1 MFMRTKIIFFSAVW
15 LLLLPMTLVAR
26 ELPDFASLIE
36 EKSKAVVKI
45 TTQAT
50 VNTRSRQFPG
60 QPEFDVPEPFRRF
73 FENDPRL
80 PPERNIGGI
89 GSGFII
95 SKDGYILTNN
105 HVVDGADQIN
115 VQMLDR
121 REFIAE
127 VIGSDPRSDLAL
139 LKIDSE
145 NLPYLSFAKPDNI
158 KVGEWVVAIGSPFDL
173 DFSASQGIV
182 SAIGRSIGGGDNG
195 NYIPF
200 IQTDV
205 AINPGNSGGPLF
217 NLDGEVVGINAQI
230 YTRSGGYMGLSFAI
244 PTSVALSVV
253 EQLKDKG
260 RVDRGWL
267 GVSIR
272 DVNRDEA
279 IAFGLKRP
287 MGALVEQLVEDGPAQ
302 EYGIKPGDIII
313 KFNGVDINQS
323 GDLPHV
329 VGQTPPGRKIPVRIM
344 REKEERSIDV
354 VIGTLESTAALGQ
367 VTPESVPQQPE
378 VQAGRLGLVVE
389 NLPPEIRDTLETKG
403 GVVVA
408 QVEPDKPGAAAG
420 VRRGDVIVLIDWK
433 EVPDV
438 NTYQDVVNN
447 LPSGSLL
454 TLRLFRQGAPRFIT
468 FKIED

>member
-1 MFMRTKIIFFSAVW
+1 MKARAFFLTAVC
-15 LLLLPMTLVAR
+15 LILIPVSTLAR
-26 ELPDFASLIE
+26 ELPDFTGLIE

-45 TTQAT
+45 TTEAT
-50 VNTRSRQFPG
+50 VNTSAQQNPG
-60 QPEFDVPEPFRRF
+60 QPEFDIPEPFRRF
-73 FENDPRL
+73 FEFDPRQA
-80 PPERNIGGI
+80 PPERHIGGV

-105 HVVDGADQIN
+105 HVVDGADDIT

-121 REFIAE
+121 RQFTAK
-127 VIGSDPRSDLAL
+127 VIGTDPRSDLAL
-139 LKIDSE
+139 LKIDAD
-145 NLPYLSFAKPDNI
+145 NLPFLKFANPNNL
-158 KVGEWVVAIGSPFDL
+158 KVGEWVVAIGSPFNL

-182 SAIGRSIGGGDNG
+182 SAIDRSIGNGENG

-244 PTSVALSVV
+244 PASTALSVV

-267 GVSIR
+267 GVQIR

-279 IAFGLKRP
+279 IAFGLKKP
-287 MGALVEQLVEDGPAQ
+287 AGALVEQLVEDGPA
-302 EYGIKPGDIII
+302 EKSGFKPGDIII
-313 KFNGVDINQS
+313 QFNGVDINES

-329 VGQTPPGRKIPVRIM
+329 VGQTPPGQKVPVKIV
-344 REKEERSIDV
+344 REKKERSIDV
-354 VIGTLESTAALGQ
+354 VLGTLEETAQLGQ
-367 VTPESVPQQPE
+367 PTPGAQPE
-378 VQAGRLGLVVE
+378 QPNVEVGRLGLVIESVPDE
-389 NLPPEIRDTLETKG
+389 LRQSMGVKG
-403 GVVVA
+403 GVLVSRVS
-408 QVEPDKPGAAAG
+408 PDSPGAAAG
-420 VRRGDVIVLIDWK
+420 IRPGDVIVLIDWK
-433 EVPDV
+433 EVKDV
-438 NTYQDVVNN
+438 NSYRDIVGN
-447 LPSGSLL
+447 LPTDTLL

-468 FKIED
+468 FKIDD